1 MYGLRVRR
9 AEVLEPVLVTGAGGR
24 LAVFVAGVFAGR
36 RVEALP
42 RQRLDISDARAVRA
56 AVDGLRPALIV
67 NCAAYNDVDGAED
80 DATRALDG
88 NAFGVRNLAS
98 AAARTGATLVHYS
111 TDFVFDGE
119 SDHPCSE
126 EDFPG
131 PQSVYAA
138 SKWLGEQFALQA
150 PGAFVLRV
158 ESLFGCEPEW
168 RGMRGS
174 LDAMVHRMRAGQ
186 DVRAFSDRVVTPSY
200 MADVAAAT
208 RHLVDAGAAPGVY
221 HCVNSGHASW
231 EHVAREA
238 ARVLGARAE
247 IRPITLADVTMRARR
262 PRYCAL
268 SNDKLAAAGFRMPAW
283 QDALHRWLGPL
294 AAAGTPGTNR
304 A

>member
-1 MYGLRVRR
+1 MHGWRVRR
-9 AEVLEPVLVTGAGGR
+9 REVLEPVLVTGAGGR
-24 LAVFVAGVFAGR
+24 LAMFVAGAFAGR
-36 RVEALP
+36 RVDALP
-42 RQRLDISDARAVRA
+42 RQRLDISDARAVSA

-67 NCAAYNDVDGAED
+67 NCAAYSDVEGAED
-80 DATRALDG
+80 DAPRALDG
-88 NAFGVRNLAS
+88 NAFGVLNLAR

-119 SDHPCSE
+119 SDHPYTEADS
-126 EDFPG
+126 PS

-158 ESLFGCEPEW
+158 ESLFGCGPEW
-168 RGMRGS
+168 RGTRGS
-174 LDAMVHRMRAGQ
+174 LDAMVDRMLAGQ

-208 RHLVDAGAAPGVY
+208 RHLVDAGAAPGLY
-221 HCVNSGHASW
+221 HCVNSGQATW
-231 EHVAREA
+231 EQVAREA
-238 ARVLGARAE
+238 ARALDARGG
-247 IRPITLADVTMRARR
+247 ITPITLAEVTMRARR

-268 SNDKLAAAGFRMPAW
+268 SNDKLASAGFRMPAW
-283 QDALHRWLGPL
+283 QDALHRWLGPM
-294 AAAGTPGTNR
+294 AAAGTPGTAR